1 MNAIYSYF
9 DNIDPY
15 AVKEL
20 SGCVEFMTGKHLILV
35 DNLSELMS
43 INDSQE
49 VIIFVNKLTHGAT
62 CFCQYAHLN
71 MKVIDVVDDRATSCS
86 AVRRIINLQLPV
98 STIFNTIIKVI
109 NSNHHRRACQ
119 LCYVLGELT
128 PEEKTLIKIIR
139 EGKHTTEQI
148 ATEMGISNKIVS
160 KHKRKIMSKINIK
173 NSILFYNWIIKMEP
187 LNAPVIPGGV

>member
-20 SGCVEFMTGKHLILV
+20 SGCVEFMTGKHLILMN
-35 DNLSELMS
+35 NLNELASM
-43 INDSQE
+43 NASQE
-49 VIIFVNKLTHGAT
+49 VIIFVNKLTHSAT

-71 MKVIDVVDDRATSCS
+71 MKFIDVVDDRATACS

-109 NSNHHRRACQ
+109 NSNHLIPACQ
-119 LCYVLGELT
+119 LCHVLGELT

-139 EGKHTTEQI
+139 EGKHTTEQM
-148 ATEMGISNKIVS
+148 ASEMGIGNKLVS
-160 KHKRKIMSKINIK
+160 KHKRKIMNKININ
-173 NSILFYNWIIKMEP
+173 NSISFYNWIIRMEP
-187 LNAPVIPGGV
+187 LNEPVIQGGL